1 MEKSDKMETR
11 IFGKTGVKITFIT
24 MGGCGLGYVDQN
36 EADKAIKLAMDHGI
50 NMIDVAPTYGNAEIR
65 LKHLIE
71 KYRNRFFLSEKTLKR
86 KKKGAWR
93 QLKRSLE
100 NLGTSYFDLY
110 QFHAVSSMEELDQIL
125 GENGAME
132 AFLEAKETGI
142 IKNIGITAHND
153 VRVLEKALE
162 LSGDIDTVLLPVY
175 VAAFAHPSPVNDFKK
190 ILEIAR
196 EKNIGVT
203 AIKAISKGRWNG
215 EANYNTWYKPLTSQ
229 KLIDQTVW
237 FTLSQEGVT
246 TYSLP
251 CDVRLWSSVLD
262 AATRYR
268 RLNDEEQNH
277 AVKMARENEFQPLFP
292 E

>member
-1 MEKSDKMETR
+1 MEIR
-11 IFGKTGVKITFIT
+11 NFGKTGAKITFIT

-36 EADKAIKLAMDHGI
+36 KADKAIKLAMDHGI

-65 LKHLIE
+65 LKSCID
-71 KYRNRFFLSEKTLKR
+71 KYRNKFFLSEKTLKR

-153 VRVLEKALE
+153 VRVLQKALE
-162 LSGDIDTVLLPVY
+162 LSDDIDTVLLPVY
-175 VAAFAHPSPVNDFKK
+175 LAASMHPSPVNDFKK

-203 AIKAISKGRWNG
+203 AIKAISKSRWNG
-215 EANYNTWYKPLTSQ
+215 EASYNTWYEPLSSQ
-229 KLIDQTVW
+229 ELIDQAVW

-251 CDVRLWSSVLD
+251 CDVKLWPSVLN
-262 AATRYR
+262 AATRYKK
-268 RLNDEEQNH
+268 LDEEEQNK
-277 AVKMARENEFQPLFP
+277 VVNMARENEFQPLFP

>member
-1 MEKSDKMETR
+1 METR
-11 IFGKTGVKITFIT
+11 IFGKTGAKITFIT
-24 MGGCGLGYVDQN
+24 MGGCGLGYVDQM
-36 EADKAIKLAMDHGI
+36 EADKAVKLAMDHGI

-65 LKHLIE
+65 LKGWIE
-71 KYRNRFFLSEKTLKR
+71 KYRNKFFLSEKTLKR
-86 KKKGAWR
+86 KKNGAWR

-100 NLGTSYFDLY
+100 KLGTSHFDLY

-142 IKNIGITAHND
+142 IKNIGITAHDD
-153 VRVLEKALE
+153 VRVLQKALE
-162 LSGDIDTVLLPVY
+162 LSDDIDTVLLPVY

-203 AIKAISKGRWNG
+203 AIKAISKSRWNG
-215 EANYNTWYKPLTSQ
+215 EANYKTWYNPLTSQ
-229 KLIDQTVW
+229 ELIDQAVW

-251 CDVRLWSSVLD
+251 CDVRLWPLVLN
-262 AATRYR
+262 AATRYKK
-268 RLNDEEQNH
+268 LNDEEQKH
-277 AVKMARENEFQPLFP
+277 AVKLARKNEFKPLFP

>member
-1 MEKSDKMETR
+1 METR
-11 IFGKTGVKITFIT
+11 NFGKTGAKITLIT
-24 MGGCGLGYVDQN
+24 MGGCGLGYVNQDQ
-36 EADKAIKLAMDHGI
+36 ADKAVKLAMDHGI

-65 LKHLIE
+65 LKGWIE
-71 KYRNRFFLSEKTLKR
+71 KYRNKFFLSEKTLKR
-86 KKKGAWR
+86 KKNGAWR

-100 NLGTSYFDLY
+100 KLGTSHFDLY

-132 AFLEAKETGI
+132 AFLEAKEMGI
-142 IKNIGITAHND
+142 IKNIGITAHDD
-153 VRVLEKALE
+153 VRVLQKALE
-162 LSGDIDTVLLPVY
+162 LSDDIDTVLLPVY
-175 VAAFAHPSPVNDFKK
+175 VAALVHPNPVNDFKK
-190 ILEIAR
+190 ILEIAC

-203 AIKAISKGRWNG
+203 AIKAISKSRWNG
-215 EANYNTWYKPLTSQ
+215 EASYNTWYKPLTSQ
-229 KLIDQTVW
+229 QLIDQAVW

-262 AATRYR
+262 AATRYKK
-268 RLNDEEQNH
+268 LNDEEQKYV
-277 AVKMARENEFQPLFP
+277 VKMARENEYQPLFP

>member
-1 MEKSDKMETR
+1 MENR
-11 IFGKTGVKITFIT
+11 IFGKTGAKITFIT

-36 EADKAIKLAMDHGI
+36 EADKAVKLVMDHGI

-65 LKHLIE
+65 LNPWIE
-71 KYRNRFFLSEKTLKR
+71 KHRDKFFLSEKTLKR
-86 KKKGAWR
+86 KKNGAWR

-100 NLGTSYFDLY
+100 RLGTSYFDLY

-142 IKNIGITAHND
+142 IKNIGITAHHD
-153 VRVLEKALE
+153 VRVLQKALE
-162 LSGDIDTVLLPVY
+162 LSDDIDTVLLPVY
-175 VAAFAHPSPVNDFKK
+175 VAAVAHSSPVNDFNK
-190 ILEIAR
+190 ILEIVC

-203 AIKAISKGRWNG
+203 AIKAISKSRWNG
-215 EANYNTWYKPLTSQ
+215 VASYNTWYKPLTSQ
-229 KLIDQTVW
+229 ELIDQAVW

-251 CDVRLWSSVLD
+251 CDVRLWPLVLD
-262 AATRYR
+262 AATRYEK
-268 RLNDEEQNH
+268 LNDEEQKH
-277 AVKMARENEFQPLFP
+277 LVKMARENEFKPLFP